1 MRVTFFL
8 LLIGVVTSTNVGYA
22 AAADSDDVSNK
33 RIALSFDD
41 APKGAGPRFSGD
53 ERAAVLMAALES
65 AEAGPAVFFV
75 KTSNL
80 QRPGGSDRVARYAA
94 AGHLIA
100 NHTHSHPWLKRTDTD
115 QYIEDIDRAEDLLRG
130 FENRRAWFRFPF
142 LDEGTPRAKRDA
154 VRAALQARGLMNGY
168 VTVDNYDWY
177 LDAKWKAAVDEGRSV
192 DIEALR
198 GVYVD
203 MLMGAVVFFHDLAID
218 SLNQSPAQVI
228 LLHENDVAAMFI
240 GDLITALRAD
250 GWSIVS
256 PDEAYADPIAKVVP
270 ETLMTRQGHIAAL
283 AVDAGLDPRI
293 LTHLAIEETQIDA
306 LLVERGVFGEMKE

>member
-1 MRVTFFL
+1 MANKDTGLEIDSRSPLCRYTLATAVTKLNPETTMRVAFFL
-8 LLIGVVTSTNVGYA
+8 LIVGVVTSIDVGYA
-22 AAADSDDVSNK
+22 ASAGSVDYSAR

-41 APKGAGPRFSGD
+41 APKGAGPKFSGD
-53 ERAAVLMAALES
+53 E
-65 AEAGPAVFFV
+65 
-75 KTSNL
+75 
-80 QRPGGSDRVARYAA
+80 RVARYAA

-100 NHTHSHPWLKRTDTD
+100 NHTHSHFWLKRTDTD
-115 QYIEDIDRAEDLLRG
+115 QYIEDIDRAEDLLQG

-154 VRAALQARGLMNGY
+154 VRAALEERGLMNGY

-177 LDAKWKAAVDEGRSV
+177 LDAKWKTAVDEGRCV

-203 MLMGAVVFFHDLAID
+203 MLMGAVAFFHELALE

-240 GDLITALRAD
+240 GDLVTALRAE

-270 ETLMTRQGHIAAL
+270 KTLMTRQGHIAAL

-293 LTHLAIEETQIDA
+293 LTHLAIEETQIDT
-306 LLVERGVFGEMKE
+306 LLVERGVFGGME

>member
-22 AAADSDDVSNK
+22 AAADSDDASNK

-100 NHTHSHPWLKRTDTD
+100 NHTHTHPWLKRTDTD

-154 VRAALQARGLMNGY
+154 VRAALQ
-168 VTVDNYDWY
+168 
-177 LDAKWKAAVDEGRSV
+177 
-192 DIEALR
+192 
-198 GVYVD
+198 
-203 MLMGAVVFFHDLAID
+203 
-218 SLNQSPAQVI
+218 
-228 LLHENDVAAMFI
+228 
-240 GDLITALRAD
+240 
-250 GWSIVS
+250 
-256 PDEAYADPIAKVVP
+256 
-270 ETLMTRQGHIAAL
+270 
-283 AVDAGLDPRI
+283 
-293 LTHLAIEETQIDA
+293 
-306 LLVERGVFGEMKE
+306 ERGGMHRSCTDENFVGPDQYWPFALIPGMNFPTAPSARKSLHPGIS